1 MQSGQIVV
9 RIVGFCMMFKPIAD
23 QTSSAGEIQ
32 IEVSLEVEENKATE
46 ARSKARS
53 KARQYRSVD
62 NGWEEVKSGLEQ

>member
-46 ARSKARS
+46 ARSKAR
-53 KARQYRSVD
+53 QYRSVD
-62 NGWEEVKSGLEQ
+62 NCWEEVKSGLEQ

>member
-32 IEVSLEVEENKATE
+32 IEVSLEVEENKAT
-46 ARSKARS
+46 
-53 KARQYRSVD
+53 
-62 NGWEEVKSGLEQ
+62 